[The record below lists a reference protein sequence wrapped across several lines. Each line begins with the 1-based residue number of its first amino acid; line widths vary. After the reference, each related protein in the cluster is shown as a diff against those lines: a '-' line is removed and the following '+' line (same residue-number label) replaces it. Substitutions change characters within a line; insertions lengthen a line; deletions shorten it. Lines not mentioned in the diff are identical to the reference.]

1 MSLASEIKNS
11 KRYFKHLRALPAQ
24 ISKKGQEMNIEKTL
38 NALNDAG
45 AKVIDLK
52 NELNAKL
59 NDELLHKLVRI
70 EGSYADYSLSID
82 VNYNVCEDGNY
93 KLSIVVNYI
102 ERASTRHPVDF
113 EIYCDRIRL
122 IISTT
127 TRDAQKIASL
137 AQFCE
142 RHIIGGLN
150 DEQ

>member
-1 MSLASEIKNS
+1 
-11 KRYFKHLRALPAQ
+11 
-24 ISKKGQEMNIEKTL
+24 MNIEKML
-38 NALNDAG
+38 NALNDVG

-82 VNYNVCEDGNY
+82 VNYDVCEDGNH

-102 ERASTRHPVDF
+102 EKASTRNPIDF
-113 EIYCDRIRL
+113 VIYCDRISL
-122 IISTT
+122 IINTT

-142 RHIIGGLN
+142 RHILGGLN

>member
-1 MSLASEIKNS
+1 
-11 KRYFKHLRALPAQ
+11 
-24 ISKKGQEMNIEKTL
+24 MNIKEIL
-38 NALNDAG
+38 NTLNDAS
-45 AKVIDLK
+45 AKAIDLK
-52 NELNAKL
+52 NELNARL

-82 VNYNVCEDGNY
+82 VNYDVCEDGNY

-102 ERASTRHPVDF
+102 ERASTRNPIDF

-122 IISTT
+122 IINTT

-142 RHIIGGLN
+142 RHILGGLN
-150 DEQ
+150 DE

>member
-1 MSLASEIKNS
+1 
-11 KRYFKHLRALPAQ
+11 
-24 ISKKGQEMNIEKTL
+24 MNIEKTL
-38 NALNDAG
+38 SALNDVSAN
-45 AKVIDLK
+45 VIDLE

-82 VNYNVCEDGNY
+82 VNYDVCEDGNH

-102 ERASTRHPVDF
+102 EKASTRNPIGF

-142 RHIIGGLN
+142 THILGGLN
-150 DEQ
+150 DE

>member
-1 MSLASEIKNS
+1 
-11 KRYFKHLRALPAQ
+11 
-24 ISKKGQEMNIEKTL
+24 MNIEKTL
-38 NALNDAG
+38 NALNDVSTN
-45 AKVIDLK
+45 VIDLK

-82 VNYNVCEDGNY
+82 VYYDVCEDGLQ

-102 ERASTRHPVDF
+102 ERASTRNLIDF
-113 EIYCDRIRL
+113 KIYCDRIRL

-142 RHIIGGLN
+142 RHILGGF
-150 DEQ
+150 DDK

>member
-1 MSLASEIKNS
+1 
-11 KRYFKHLRALPAQ
+11 
-24 ISKKGQEMNIEKTL
+24 MNIEKTL
-38 NALNDAG
+38 NALNDVSAN
-45 AKVIDLK
+45 VIDLK

-82 VNYNVCEDGNY
+82 VSYDVYEDGLQ
-93 KLSIVVNYI
+93 KLGIVVNYI
-102 ERASTRHPVDF
+102 EKASKRPQIDF
-113 EIYCDRIRL
+113 KIYCDRISL

-142 RHIIGGLN
+142 RHILGGLN
-150 DEQ
+150 DE

>member
-1 MSLASEIKNS
+1 
-11 KRYFKHLRALPAQ
+11 
-24 ISKKGQEMNIEKTL
+24 MNIEKIL
-38 NALNDAG
+38 NALNDVS

-82 VNYNVCEDGNY
+82 VNYDVCEDGNH

-113 EIYCDRIRL
+113 EIYCDRIIL

-142 RHIIGGLN
+142 THILGGFD
-150 DEQ
+150 DEF